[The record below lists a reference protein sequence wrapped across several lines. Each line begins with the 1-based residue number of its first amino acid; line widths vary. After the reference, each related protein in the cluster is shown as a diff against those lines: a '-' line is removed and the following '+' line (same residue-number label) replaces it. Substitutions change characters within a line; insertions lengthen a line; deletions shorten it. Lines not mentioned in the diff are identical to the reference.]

1 MNSEELAR
9 YQSLSRHD
17 MQNDLQI
24 LSMYVELGKEKELLL
39 KQINRMSR
47 RLQAQSHMF
56 HRMPPAVAWE
66 LWATD
71 VTWREAGVRHKIETA
86 GDRADSF
93 ELRPGWERIFEC
105 LRKSGARYSGEASV
119 HLTVSWTA
127 PMPNLRVDVEVCSNL
142 QNDGYA
148 TDPNYSNQLITLIE
162 QNRLYIYDLMI
173 DIVGNIKQ
181 GEKSTRV
188 KTLQMLLNKY
198 GYKLDIDG
206 SFGKITN
213 AAVKDFQT
221 NRGFK
226 VDGIVGHET
235 ITQL

>member
-127 PMPNLRVDVEVCSNL
+127 PMPNLRVDV
-142 QNDGYA
+142 DGMPTSA
-148 TDPNYSNQLITLIE
+148 WLGESLDWSLESDGDALVIPLGLE
-162 QNRLYIYDLMI
+162 QAR
-173 DIVGNIKQ
+173 
-181 GEKSTRV
+181 GET
-188 KTLQMLLNKY
+188 
-198 GYKLDIDG
+198 
-206 SFGKITN
+206 
-213 AAVKDFQT
+213 
-221 NRGFK
+221 
-226 VDGIVGHET
+226 
-235 ITQL
+235 